1 MIVLSD
7 CLTNKIDEGC
17 LKVANSLTKR
27 LKKADAS
34 TMVISFERKPDYSD
48 IHMSLNKFFLNK
60 RLCEIMHQK
69 KEPVLYIP
77 FASNTKPCK
86 ETLDDYYKNTI
97 PYVFF
102 WRRNRYGKFF

>member
-34 TMVISFERKPDYSD
+34 TMLFLLNVNRIILIFTCQ
-48 IHMSLNKFFLNK
+48 LNKFFLNK
-60 RLCEIMHQK
+60 RL
-69 KEPVLYIP
+69 L
-77 FASNTKPCK
+77 
-86 ETLDDYYKNTI
+86 
-97 PYVFF
+97 
-102 WRRNRYGKFF
+102 